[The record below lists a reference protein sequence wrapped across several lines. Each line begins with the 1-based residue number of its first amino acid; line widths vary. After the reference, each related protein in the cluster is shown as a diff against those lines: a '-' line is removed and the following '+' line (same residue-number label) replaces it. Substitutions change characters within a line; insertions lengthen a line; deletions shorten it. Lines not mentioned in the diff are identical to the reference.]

1 MASFLYDEFRKSLG
15 GNPTH
20 SVIDWQDDTTIST
33 FFVDEADDTISQTA
47 DVDVAD
53 RATLAQVPAYA
64 SAANLTGRS
73 PVSVTS
79 NILVLTASNTTHST
93 LSGDQVESLDIFK
106 NSGSDTTSPL
116 IGNFDDYT
124 GIPLTPSGGDV
135 TIVWAATGI
144 IRI

>member
-1 MASFLYDEFRKSLG
+1 MASFLYDEFRLSLG
-15 GNPTH
+15 GAPTH
-20 SVIDWQDDTTIST
+20 SVIDWKDDTTIST
-33 FFVDEADDTISQTA
+33 FFVDEADDTISQTS
-47 DVDVAD
+47 DVDAAD
-53 RATLAQVPAYA
+53 RAAAAQVPAFA
-64 SAANLTGRS
+64 SAAAIATR
-73 PVSVTS
+73 TS
-79 NILVLTASNTTHST
+79 TMDSNVLKLDASDTTHTS

-124 GIPLTPSGGDV
+124 GLPLTPSGGNV